1 MQIFSENSSK
11 RIVLFFFF
19 SFQVSIPANYSLCGF
34 HSIKF
39 RSGTVRIRSH
49 STKDQPI
56 SYLNFLRNS
65 YSVYNNIMSI
75 TCHAKNRAVLLFKI
89 SHWDVISF
97 LVNSCV
103 ELIFYLFQM
112 SFRPSKWNWSYGK
125 DFHLHDNKSF
135 HICYVFLWL
144 SSLNNNSTS

>member
-19 SFQVSIPANYSLCGF
+19 SFQVSIPANYSLCWF

-97 LVNSCV
+97 LVKSCV
-103 ELIFYLFQM
+103 ELIFLFFKCHSVHQNGIEAM
-112 SFRPSKWNWSYGK
+112 VKTFIYMITSLSIFVTFSY
-125 DFHLHDNKSF
+125 DSHH
-135 HICYVFLWL
+135 
-144 SSLNNNSTS
+144 